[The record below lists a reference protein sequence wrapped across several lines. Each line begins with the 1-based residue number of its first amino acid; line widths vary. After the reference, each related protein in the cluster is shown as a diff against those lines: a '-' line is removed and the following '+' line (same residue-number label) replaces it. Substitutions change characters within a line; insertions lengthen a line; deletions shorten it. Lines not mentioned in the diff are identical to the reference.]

1 MPIPAFTPVL
11 RPPLVS
17 EDGVEEPDT
26 VADPA
31 VEAIVF
37 VLCPVL
43 TVEAIVFVLGPV
55 LAVDDIVFVLGPA
68 LTVDS
73 VELVEL
79 DELVVLALDEML
91 NHPETATGLVCPS

>member
-43 TVEAIVFVLGPV
+43 T
-55 LAVDDIVFVLGPA
+55 VDDIVFVLGPA